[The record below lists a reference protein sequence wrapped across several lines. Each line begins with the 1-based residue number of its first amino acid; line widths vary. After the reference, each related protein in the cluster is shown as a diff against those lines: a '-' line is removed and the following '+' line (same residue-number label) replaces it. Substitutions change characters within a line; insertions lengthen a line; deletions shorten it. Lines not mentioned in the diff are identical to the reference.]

1 MTFYATQS
9 LYLFCGKNSRDLED
23 ILLLLINFWNLI
35 LRIHFYFQNSDGKN
49 VARTNSF
56 TQPTELK
63 MGSITEVWKNGLEW
77 QKFIDYLDKQPPE
90 GVDSNGVPLKLS
102 RYAKFL
108 SLYVNLHY
116 KEIQLKSSETRVSNH
131 IRFTLISF
139 QIYYFHFMFS
149 LTALI

>member
-1 MTFYATQS
+1 
-9 LYLFCGKNSRDLED
+9 
-23 ILLLLINFWNLI
+23 
-35 LRIHFYFQNSDGKN
+35 
-49 VARTNSF
+49 
-56 TQPTELK
+56 

-77 QKFIDYLDKQPPE
+77 QKFIDYLDKQPSE
-90 GVDSNGVPLKLS
+90 GVDSSGVPLKLS